1 LTVNVTVIVCAWP
14 TDGVMTT
21 VAVYVPLA
29 SPVVLTSK
37 GIVEVAPALLL
48 PLVRPS
54 DSQACEGGLADHFS
68 PSPPV
73 LVNMRDRDDGLIP
86 PAFAVYDSVF
96 VLTCIAG
103 GATLM
108 VILTVTGLPE
118 TTLPV
123 SGSVARMVTLV
134 VKVDP
139 PATPVASTI
148 TPTEVL
154 PPPPKF
160 VPALVER
167 ETKAGT
173 SVPRVAVQLSASLPV
188 LLMLIGWDVVPV
200 VTLIDNAPGLT
211 VRTGGASTS
220 SATAT
225 VCGLPLMVTPL
236 ALTAASEIEPL

>member
-1 LTVNVTVIVCAWP
+1 L
-14 TDGVMTT
+14 
-21 VAVYVPLA
+21 
-29 SPVVLTSK
+29 K

-54 DSQACEGGLADHFS
+54 DSQACEGGPADHFS

-73 LVNMRDRDDGLIP
+73 LVNMRDSDDGLIP
-86 PAFAVYDSVF
+86 PLAVYDSVF
-96 VLTCIAG
+96 ALTCIAG

-134 VKVDP
+134 VKVRP

-167 ETKAGT
+167 ETKAGA

-188 LLMLIGWDVVPV
+188 LLMLIGWEVVPV
-200 VTLIDNAPGLT
+200 VTFIGNAPGLT
-211 VRTGGASTS
+211 VRIGGASTF

-225 VCGLPLMVTPL
+225 VCGLPLIVTPL
-236 ALTAASEIEPL
+236 ALIAASEMAPL